1 MIFIFWFVF
10 FIICDEKW
18 IKIKWEENHI
28 VFHETRDISES
39 IATWNTTKDGSW
51 TMKKIVY
58 KNSDIIRIYPGF
70 ENPRKLRESN
80 GLDLEY
86 LAKIEEKFLEQE
98 KKSTQE
104 KFYTWPNMIALND
117 ETISSVFNKNE
128 IIDNK
133 TENDEIVIDNVKNNE
148 NKGNDWWLFVG
159 NETWTIQNQVNKIIT
174 WEEQD
179 KINTERQKEEAKEE
193 VQKEV
198 QNEDI
203 PSIRIEAE
211 KLDNSWNEEI
221 WWFIITE
228 RDVSSDFKLKEY
240 EYSNKSLNL
249 YKWIKKDG
257 ISRESVQI
265 ENDKED
271 VDNNEIKSMNTVII
285 KLYPWFANPKNLRFS
300 AGVDE
305 NFLAMQKNN
314 NETTIA
320 LLTGEYEDKEL
331 IEEESSTFTKIEKPN
346 LSQNS
351 VELSKGKEL
360 IYDKS
365 EDLQIKG
372 DYQIDYEVIKDEEL
386 IEEESTTFTKIEK
399 PELSQNSVELSR
411 WKESVMHTT
420 KVERYNPVKHYIS
433 LKKWVEIKQSF
444 VVENNNL
451 EEILSNWLSDSTIE
465 WLLEN
470 EEINLDVLESEND
483 EFLQKVFDTTRDVSV
498 MNLIVENYLN
508 EYQFVKAKKFIENLP
523 EIYRDELKPLLNLR
537 VSFNSFALTSKTI
550 SQSLAS
556 LVQNYISTNEI
567 SNEDK
572 NRYLWV
578 IALMD
583 RNYDK
588 FFEIS
593 AWFTSEKNKSFA
605 SKLQWYKD
613 QISKQMWMPE
623 YYFDTLVSLELFNQ
637 WLFQP
642 AKVLALYSLQQN
654 SNYILPYQILA
665 YANFLTNSR
674 DTSIE
679 YLRKLMDIDPNNA
692 EKYRFLMWIAYYWDE
707 KYQQSVIMLSLIK
720 DNKLRLDAERYLVL
734 NYVILDQK
742 SKLITIWNK
751 LLWYDDLV
759 ASDFYTY
766 FYEVFFRPFAEG
778 KQYQLYAS
786 DTELANKMI
795 RVCSMKLSDEEK
807 VVCNYWMI
815 GKNIAQ
821 WEFSW
826 LEESLLNLTAQY
838 PQWYLYQALWEYY
851 IKQWDLEK
859 AKAYLLKAVSM
870 TKRTS
875 EIDQIKKLL
884 QETM

>member
-249 YKWIKKDG
+249 YKWIIKDE

>member
-1 MIFIFWFVF
+1 M
-10 FIICDEKW
+10 
-18 IKIKWEENHI
+18 KILENY
-28 VFHETRDISES
+28 V
-39 IATWNTTKDGSW
+39 KV
-51 TMKKIVY
+51 KI
-58 KNSDIIRIYPGF
+58 
-70 ENPRKLRESN
+70 E
-80 GLDLEY
+80 
-86 LAKIEEKFLEQE
+86 EEKFLEQE

-249 YKWIKKDG
+249 YKWIIKDE